1 MEYTYLLSQ
10 MMHFLT
16 FLWVSIVAALLWD
29 LKQDTYCTG
38 TLWSSFSHPDLLIPL
53 LSNLVYL
60 FSKTFPKGTLE
71 PTVSFSY

>member
-10 MMHFLT
+10 MMAQVFPCGWLYCST
-16 FLWVSIVAALLWD
+16 TLD

-60 FSKTFPKGTLE
+60 FSKTLPKNTLE
-71 PTVSFSY
+71 PTGFL